1 MGPAATR
8 RVGWSDAGGA
18 RLGSGAGC
26 HSVSDWDNRRAVRC
40 QQWDV
45 PEVGALARPDRPLF
59 ARQPAF
65 AAQAIDGVALLSLK
79 DTRDRSLSFPDFQR
93 LCETKLG
100 VVRLGDVL
108 RLERALGRLL
118 Q

>member
-1 MGPAATR
+1 LCRHGQYKIDATT
-8 RVGWSDAGGA
+8 A
-18 RLGSGAGC
+18 
-26 HSVSDWDNRRAVRC
+26 AVRC

-45 PEVGALARPDRPLF
+45 PEVGAWLGQIGLA
-59 ARQPAF
+59 AHAPAF
-65 AAQAIDGVALLSLK
+65 AAQAIDGIALLSLK

>member
-1 MGPAATR
+1 VR
-8 RVGWSDAGGA
+8 RYGQYKIDRTTTV
-18 RLGSGAGC
+18 
-26 HSVSDWDNRRAVRC
+26 HRC
-40 QQWDV
+40 TAWPV
-45 PEVGALARPDRPLF
+45 AEVGKWLGEIGLA
-59 ARQPAF
+59 AHAPAF
-65 AAQAIDGVALLSLK
+65 AAQAMDGVALLSLK

-108 RLERALGRLL
+108 RLERALGRLGD